1 MFMFETLQLAP
12 PDPILGLTDAFRRD
26 PNPNKIN
33 LGVGVYQDEAGK
45 TATLECVKRAE
56 AKLLAA
62 GAPKTYLAIEGTA
75 EYGKHV
81 RALLFGKDSALV
93 SDGRAVTA
101 QSPGGTGALRL
112 AGDVAHARMGL
123 KRLLVSDPT
132 WANHQA
138 IFQAAGLKTE
148 NYAYY
153 DAASKG
159 LNFAGMLADLEKAGP
174 SDLVLLH
181 ACCHNPSGV
190 DPSPAQWQQ
199 LAEVAQKR
207 GFLTLFDFAYQGFGD
222 GVEQD
227 ALPVRLFAER
237 GLELMICSSFSKNF
251 GLYNER
257 VGALTLL
264 TTSKDAG
271 DKALSQLKST
281 IRSNY
286 SSPPSHG
293 GAVVSTV
300 LSDPELAALWL
311 REVDAMR
318 DRIARMRVLFVET
331 LKQKGVKQDFSFITG
346 QKGMFSFAGISPEQ
360 VDRLRDEFGIYAVR
374 SGRINVAGMS
384 ESTMDRLCNAVVA
397 VL

>member
-1 MFMFETLQLAP
+1 MFETLEQAP
-12 PDPILGLTDAFRRD
+12 PDPILGLTEAFKRD

-33 LGVGVYQDEAGK
+33 LGVGVYQDESGK

-62 GAPKTYLAIEGTA
+62 NAPKTYLPIEGGGD
-75 EYGKHV
+75 YGKHV
-81 RALLFGKDSALV
+81 RVLLFGKDSPLV

-101 QSPGGTGALRL
+101 QSPGGTGALRI
-112 AGDVAHARMGL
+112 AGDLVAARLQL
-123 KRLLVSDPT
+123 KRVLVSDPT
-132 WANHQA
+132 WVNHQA
-138 IFQAAGLKTE
+138 IFQAAGLGAE

-153 DAASKG
+153 DPKTKG

-190 DPSPAQWQQ
+190 DPTPEQWQK

-222 GVEQD
+222 GVEED
-227 ALPVRLFAER
+227 ALPVRLFAEKN
-237 GLELMICSSFSKNF
+237 LELIICSSFSKNF

-257 VGALTLL
+257 VGAVTLL
-264 TTSKDAG
+264 TRDKDVG

-293 GAVVSTV
+293 GAVVAAV
-300 LSDPELAALWL
+300 LSDPELAALWHK
-311 REVDAMR
+311 EVDAMR
-318 DRIARMRVLFVET
+318 ERIASMRALFVDT
-331 LKQKGVKQDFSFITG
+331 LAKKGVKQDFAFITK
-346 QKGMFSFAGISPEQ
+346 QKGMFSFAGITPAQ
-360 VDRLRDEFGIYAVR
+360 VDRLREEFGIYAVR

-384 ESTMDRLCNAVVA
+384 SGTMDRLCSAIAA

>member
-1 MFMFETLQLAP
+1 MFETLQLAP
-12 PDPILGLTDAFRRD
+12 PDPILGLTDAFKRD

-62 GAPKTYLAIEGTA
+62 GAAKTYLPIEGAA

-81 RALLFGKDSALV
+81 RALLFGKSSPLV
-93 SDGRAVTA
+93 TDGHAVTA
-101 QSPGGTGALRL
+101 QAPGGTGALRL
-112 AGDVAHARMGL
+112 SGDLVQARLGI
-123 KRLLVSDPT
+123 KRVLVSDPT

-138 IFQAAGLKTE
+138 IFQAAGLKAE

-153 DAASKG
+153 DASSKG

-174 SDLVLLH
+174 TDLVLLH
-181 ACCHNPSGV
+181 ACCHNPTGV
-190 DPSPAQWQQ
+190 DPTPEQWQKI
-199 LAEVAQKR
+199 AEVAQKR

-222 GVEQD
+222 GVEED

-237 GLELMICSSFSKNF
+237 GLELVICSSFSKNF

-257 VGALTLL
+257 VGAITLL
-264 TTSKDAG
+264 TRDKDAG
-271 DKALSQLKST
+271 DKTLSQLKST

-293 GAVVSTV
+293 GSVVSAV
-300 LSDPELAALWL
+300 LSDPELAALWQ
-311 REVDAMR
+311 REVDTMR
-318 DRIARMRVLFVET
+318 NRIASMRQLFVDT
-331 LKQKGVKQDFSFITG
+331 LKQKGAKQDFSFITK

-360 VDRLRDEFGIYAVR
+360 VDRLKEEYGIYAVR

-384 ESTMDRLCNAVVA
+384 EATMDRLCSAIA
-397 VL
+397 SVL